1 MVVIDCITI
10 GMILSVKFFLFIVTE
25 QLFFGTRRVDQLGLE
40 RLLLAAT
47 HWLLGHLEA
56 MRRGEGLLLWRLREQ
71 SGSGRDGRSRN
82 CSRFGKVRK
91 VGQTRVRRPM
101 RVRMRI

>member
-1 MVVIDCITI
+1 MAVIDWMTI

-40 RLLLAAT
+40 RLLLAT
-47 HWLLGHLEA
+47 HRLLGHLEA